1 MDSRIE
7 QLREWLAEREERVI
21 VIVGHGQFFKR
32 CLNRGFVQANV
43 RVRVRVRFRVRVR
56 VRAGSQA
63 YGSGGANPTPHP
75 NQANVSVL
83 ECSFSARSGFT
94 LLAELHPAA
103 EVAAQRVRDGGEG
116 APAGAQTAA
125 PGGDGATEAETEAAT
140 EAARERV
147 RDLSLLPPPPLQ
159 DERLDGAS
167 GLTEVAL
174 SEVTDAAAAAPAV
187 AGAVEAGAEGE
198 AAAGG
203 QGAADGQ
210 GTADGAARAGAGA
223 ADVAESWWA
232 GASLRALLPSC
243 SVST

>member
-7 QLREWLAEREERVI
+7 QLREWLAERDETVI

-32 CLNRGFVQANV
+32 CLNRGFV
-43 RVRVRVRFRVRVR
+43 
-56 VRAGSQA
+56 
-63 YGSGGANPTPHP
+63 
-75 NQANVSVL
+75 QANVSVL

-125 PGGDGATEAETEAAT
+125 PGGDDATEAETEAAT
-140 EAARERV
+140 EAARERM

-167 GLTEVAL
+167 GRTEIAL
-174 SEVTDAAAAAPAV
+174 SAVTVAAAAAPAVAAAAAPAVATAAAPAV

-198 AAAGG
+198 AAA
-203 QGAADGQ
+203 DGQ
-210 GTADGAARAGAGA
+210 GTADSAARAGAGA
-223 ADVAESWWA
+223 GDVAESWWA

>member
-7 QLREWLAEREERVI
+7 QLREWLAERDETVI

-43 RVRVRVRFRVRVR
+43 
-56 VRAGSQA
+56 
-63 YGSGGANPTPHP
+63 
-75 NQANVSVL
+75 SVL
-83 ECSFSARSGFT
+83 ECSFSARSGFS
-94 LLAELHPAA
+94 LQAELHPAA

-116 APAGAQTAA
+116 AAAGADTA
-125 PGGDGATEAETEAAT
+125 PGDDGST
-140 EAARERV
+140 EAARDRM
-147 RDLSLLPPPPLQ
+147 RDMSLLPPPLL

-174 SEVTDAAAAAPAV
+174 TEEADAAAAAPAV
-187 AGAVEAGAEGE
+187 AGAVEAGVEGE
-198 AAAGG
+198 AAADG
-203 QGAADGQ
+203 QGATDA
-210 GTADGAARAGAGA
+210 AARAGAGA
-223 ADVAESWWA
+223 GDVAESWWG

>member
-1 MDSRIE
+1 M
-7 QLREWLAEREERVI
+7 
-21 VIVGHGQFFKR
+21 
-32 CLNRGFVQANV
+32 
-43 RVRVRVRFRVRVR
+43 
-56 VRAGSQA
+56 
-63 YGSGGANPTPHP
+63 
-75 NQANVSVL
+75 
-83 ECSFSARSGFT
+83 
-94 LLAELHPAA
+94 
-103 EVAAQRVRDGGEG
+103 
-116 APAGAQTAA
+116 
-125 PGGDGATEAETEAAT
+125 
-140 EAARERV
+140 
-147 RDLSLLPPPPLQ
+147 RDLSLLPPPALQ
-159 DERLDGAS
+159 GERSDGAS

>member
-1 MDSRIE
+1 M
-7 QLREWLAEREERVI
+7 
-21 VIVGHGQFFKR
+21 
-32 CLNRGFVQANV
+32 
-43 RVRVRVRFRVRVR
+43 
-56 VRAGSQA
+56 
-63 YGSGGANPTPHP
+63 
-75 NQANVSVL
+75 
-83 ECSFSARSGFT
+83 
-94 LLAELHPAA
+94 
-103 EVAAQRVRDGGEG
+103 
-116 APAGAQTAA
+116 
-125 PGGDGATEAETEAAT
+125 
-140 EAARERV
+140 
-147 RDLSLLPPPPLQ
+147 RDLSLPPPPPLQ
-159 DERLDGAS
+159 HERSDGAS

-174 SEVTDAAAAAPAV
+174 SEVTDAAAAPAV